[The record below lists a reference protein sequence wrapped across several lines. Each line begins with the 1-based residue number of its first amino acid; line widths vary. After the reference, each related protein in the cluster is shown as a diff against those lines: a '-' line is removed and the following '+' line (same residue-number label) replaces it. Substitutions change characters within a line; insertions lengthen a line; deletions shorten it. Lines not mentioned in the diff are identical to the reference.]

1 MSKTWTS
8 TIALT
13 GRWLVSLLLVIS
25 ISSCAT
31 QRGQAPVALDRSAS
45 WTVLPFRNLS
55 QTPMSAERVE
65 SLVLSALRAKALPKV
80 DLLAIDP
87 AAADALPLLDDGQR
101 FADALATAR
110 ATGYQY
116 GVTGSVEEWRYKSG
130 LDGEPAVGLSIRVVD
145 VASGDTLWSNSA
157 ARSGWSRESLTGN
170 GQKVINRLLAQM
182 FDEASWFKRSGFR
195 RDGSL

>member
-8 TIALT
+8 TIVLPTRGLAVILLAL
-13 GRWLVSLLLVIS
+13 GIA
-25 ISSCAT
+25 SCAT
-31 QRGQAPVALDRSAS
+31 QRGQAPVELDRTAS

-65 SLVLSALRAKALPKV
+65 SLVLSALRANSLPNV
-80 DLLAIDP
+80 DLLAADP

-101 FADALATAR
+101 FADALAQAR
-110 ATGYQY
+110 NGGYRY

-145 VASGDTLWSNSA
+145 VATGKTLWSNSA

-170 GQKVINRLLAQM
+170 GQKVINKLLAQM
-182 FDEASWFKRSGFR
+182 FDQSSWFR